1 MTYIV
6 EHGSPIVVIFYFNF
20 YYLCLVLDETVSVLW
35 DDYEIMLRLDAG
47 DSKNTT
53 IREALL
59 DKPSGVAPN
68 II

>member
-1 MTYIV
+1 M
-6 EHGSPIVVIFYFNF
+6 EHGSPNVVIFYFNF
-20 YYLCLVLDETVSVLW
+20 YYSYLVLDEAVSVLCN
-35 DDYEIMLRLDAG
+35 DYEIMLLLDAG
-47 DSKNTT
+47 DSNGTT